1 MKYMFDGIFIVF
13 IMGFPLAVTSY
24 VNNKGSCQVKKI
36 WIALTMALIAG
47 RLIPVVRTDLFR
59 YNQKMMELAEL
70 SYRDLLQQTKL
81 NDMLIHQMFW
91 AFGKLGWHSLLPAVS
106 AFALYSVMLEIFG
119 GVLKQVKA
127 SRYLK
132 FVLLMFTMSIVSFY
146 YSTEIIRNMLAFSIS
161 MYAVFRDLF
170 QKKRNV
176 YTIILYILPCMIHI
190 SSFVFIILR
199 ISVWLFYSAY
209 PLFLAGIF
217 ISPFMLY
224 EAYHATKN
232 LTFSNRLLE
241 LFRQCI
247 DSAYWYYYE
256 FDYGWALAVKN
267 SGFMNVQR
275 FFFFVLLAAIL
286 FEIFIYHRR
295 FVKENPEHAKLLLF
309 LEGFGALTF
318 VTFHIMDAIYL
329 RLYYIWFLILPAILF
344 PVIRMASE
352 KRFFRYYNGILL
364 FAYIPIGIVFQIY
377 RMYGYVVIKL

>member
-24 VNNKGSCQVKKI
+24 VSNKGSCQIKKI

-81 NDMLIHQMFW
+81 NDMLINQMFW
-91 AFGKLGWHSLLPAVS
+91 AFGKLGWRFLLPAVS
-106 AFALYSVMLEIFG
+106 AFVLYSVMLEIYG
-119 GVLKQVKA
+119 CVLQRTDA
-127 SRYLK
+127 SKYLK
-132 FVLLMFTMSIVSFY
+132 FILLMFTMSIVSFY

-286 FEIFIYHRR
+286 LEIFIYHRR

-309 LEGFGALTF
+309 LEGFGTLTF

-344 PVIRMASE
+344 PVIQMASE

>member
-24 VNNKGSCQVKKI
+24 VSKKGSCQVKKI

-59 YNQKMMELAEL
+59 YNQKMMELAGL

-81 NDMLIHQMFW
+81 NDMLINQMFW
-91 AFGKLGWHSLLPAVS
+91 AFGKLGWRFLLPAVS
-106 AFALYSVMLEIFG
+106 AFVLYSVMLEIYG
-119 GVLKQVKA
+119 CVLQRTDA
-127 SRYLK
+127 SKYLK
-132 FVLLMFTMSIVSFY
+132 FILLMFTMSIVSFY

-286 FEIFIYHRR
+286 LEIFIYHRR

-309 LEGFGALTF
+309 LEGFGTLTF

-344 PVIRMASE
+344 PVIQMASE

>member
-24 VNNKGSCQVKKI
+24 VSNKGSCQIKKI

-170 QKKRNV
+170 QKNGM
-176 YTIILYILPCMIHI
+176 YI
-190 SSFVFIILR
+190 R
-199 ISVWLFYSAY
+199 
-209 PLFLAGIF
+209 
-217 ISPFMLY
+217 
-224 EAYHATKN
+224 
-232 LTFSNRLLE
+232 
-241 LFRQCI
+241 
-247 DSAYWYYYE
+247 
-256 FDYGWALAVKN
+256 
-267 SGFMNVQR
+267 
-275 FFFFVLLAAIL
+275 
-286 FEIFIYHRR
+286 
-295 FVKENPEHAKLLLF
+295 
-309 LEGFGALTF
+309 
-318 VTFHIMDAIYL
+318 
-329 RLYYIWFLILPAILF
+329 
-344 PVIRMASE
+344 
-352 KRFFRYYNGILL
+352 
-364 FAYIPIGIVFQIY
+364 
-377 RMYGYVVIKL
+377 

>member
-24 VNNKGSCQVKKI
+24 VSKKGSCQVKKI

-59 YNQKMMELAEL
+59 YNQKMMELAGL

-81 NDMLIHQMFW
+81 NDMLINQMFW
-91 AFGKLGWHSLLPAVS
+91 AFGKLGWRFLLPAVS
-106 AFALYSVMLEIFG
+106 AFVLYSVMLEIYG
-119 GVLKQVKA
+119 CVLQRTDA
-127 SRYLK
+127 SKYLK
-132 FVLLMFTMSIVSFY
+132 FILLMFTMSIVSFY

-286 FEIFIYHRR
+286 LEIFIYHRR
-295 FVKENPEHAKLLLF
+295 FVKENP
-309 LEGFGALTF
+309 
-318 VTFHIMDAIYL
+318 
-329 RLYYIWFLILPAILF
+329 
-344 PVIRMASE
+344 
-352 KRFFRYYNGILL
+352 
-364 FAYIPIGIVFQIY
+364 
-377 RMYGYVVIKL
+377 